1 MVDEGRHGSIIS
13 MSSFGAARAHRQMPA
28 YDATKGAIEA
38 FTRAIALDL
47 APFGIRANA
56 IGPGAIHTTVHES
69 QGPEARARRAEAV
82 PLGRVGD
89 PEDIAGT
96 ALFLA
101 SDESAYVTGQVI
113 YVDGGM
119 MAGIRSP
126 QVDVGLPESVARR
139 LPQRQPDL
147 SRR

>member
-1 MVDEGRHGSIIS
+1 MSLSDHRAKRAAGASSPVRPRGQRPSSQLWRQGVALLLVACGLLSHTGCLSPHHTPDLGRI
-13 MSSFGAARAHRQMPA
+13 FA
-28 YDATKGAIEA
+28 
-38 FTRAIALDL
+38 
-47 APFGIRANA
+47 
-56 IGPGAIHTTVHES
+56 
-69 QGPEARARRAEAV
+69 EARARRAEAV

-139 LPQRQPDL
+139 LHQRQPDL